1 MSAAHPKSSPEDS
14 PGICAEQMENLL
26 QLQRDALDM
35 VVLGRDTDEI
45 LDHLCLH
52 TEKILANAV
61 ASIMLFDAS
70 RSHLVVRSAPSI
82 PPQGIEALNGLVP
95 GPSAGS
101 CGTAVFSRKPVY
113 VDNISADPRWAELC
127 SIAAEFNLMACWS
140 NPIFAANDAVLGSFA
155 LTSFESR
162 PPSYFH
168 KRLLQ
173 TVGYLAGIVLERE
186 QQAQR
191 LATVSTAFENMLEGV
206 MVSDADHRIVQVN
219 RAFERITGYSA
230 REAIGQTPHLLN
242 SGRQDAE
249 FYRKFFAT
257 LEKRGEWQGE
267 IWNRRKNGEIYPQWL
282 SVKAVSDRDSKV
294 SSHVSVFADITDSK
308 ESEHKLWQLAHHDAL
323 SNLPNRLL
331 LTARLEHAIQRAH
344 RTAGNLALLFID
356 LDRFKN
362 INDSLGHRAGD
373 ELLQEI
379 ADRLQSGVHEDDTV
393 ARLGGDEFIVLLEDL
408 PDANSAQRI
417 ADRIAGSLA
426 QPLTVRGKSLVM
438 TASIG
443 ISLYPKDADDTE
455 SLMQHA
461 DAAMYR
467 AKAQGRNRI
476 AFYAP
481 ELTRE
486 IQHRLDLEHDL
497 RRALERDEFELHY
510 QPQFSASDGQLSAV
524 EALVRW
530 RHPTRGLVPP
540 GEFIGVAEES
550 GLIGALGC
558 WVTRQACRQVKAWFD
573 AGVKPFLLAVNLS
586 PYQLRGDCA
595 HQLGEIFGQTGYPAR
610 LFEFEV
616 TETLLVQ
623 DGGTGMQ
630 QLAQMRQHLGMQI
643 AMDDFGTGHSSLS
656 QLKVLP
662 IHKLKIDRSFVA
674 DIPDDPNDAAIVKA
688 IILMAHTLGLEVVAE
703 GVETTDQHHF
713 LCDSGC
719 DYLQGFLFGRPVP
732 AEEFSRLLTS
742 GQLEIKPRCKNA

>member
-1 MSAAHPKSSPEDS
+1 MREKQVED
-14 PGICAEQMENLL
+14 LL
-26 QLQRDALDM
+26 QLQRDALEM
-35 VVLGRDTDEI
+35 VALGRDTDDI
-45 LDHLCLH
+45 LDQLCLGA
-52 TEKILANAV
+52 EKMLPDAV
-61 ASIMLFDAS
+61 ASIMLFDPS

-82 PPQGIEALNGLVP
+82 PQEGIEALSGLVP
-95 GPSAGS
+95 GPDAGS
-101 CGTAVFSRKPVY
+101 CGTAVYSKEPVY
-113 VDNISADPRWAELC
+113 VENIPSDPRWADLC
-127 SIAAEFNLMACWS
+127 SIAERFNLKACWS
-140 NPIFAANDAVLGSFA
+140 NPIFAANDSVLGSFA
-155 LTSFESR
+155 LTSFASR

-173 TVGYLAGIVLERE
+173 TAGYLAGIVLERE

-191 LATVSTAFENMLEGV
+191 LTTVSTAFENMLEGV

-230 REAIGQTPHLLN
+230 SEAIGQTPRLLN
-242 SGRQDAE
+242 SGRQDAR
-249 FYRKFFAT
+249 FYQNFFRA
-257 LEKRGEWQGE
+257 LEEHGEWQGE

-282 SVKAVSDRDSKV
+282 SVKTVRDKGNKL
-294 SSHVSVFADITDSK
+294 SSHVSVFADISDTK
-308 ESEHKLWQLAHHDAL
+308 ETERKLWQLAHHDTL

-331 LTARLEHAIQRAH
+331 LTARLQHAIQRAH
-344 RTAGNLALLFID
+344 RTSGNIAVLFID

-362 INDSLGHRAGD
+362 INDSLGHQAGD
-373 ELLQEI
+373 RLLQEI
-379 ADRLQSGVHEDDTV
+379 ANRLKAGVHEDDTV
-393 ARLGGDEFIVLLEDL
+393 ARLGGDEFVVLLEDL

-426 QPLTVRGKSLVM
+426 QPITLRGKSIVM

-443 ISLYPKDADDTE
+443 ISLYPKDAEDTE

-461 DAAMYR
+461 DAAMYK

-486 IQHRLDLEHDL
+486 IQLRLDLEHDL
-497 RRALERDEFELHY
+497 RLALEREEFELHY

-540 GEFIGVAEES
+540 GEFIDVAEEN

-558 WVTRQACRQVKAWFD
+558 WVTRQACRQVKDWLG
-573 AGVKPFLLAVNLS
+573 AGASPFLLAVNLS
-586 PYQLRGDCA
+586 PYQLRGDCS
-595 HQLGEIFGQTGYPAR
+595 HQLGEIFGQTDYPAE

-616 TETLLVQ
+616 TETLLVE

-630 QLAQMRQHLGMQI
+630 QLAQMRQQLGMQI

-674 DIPDDPNDAAIVKA
+674 DVPDDANDAAIVKA

-703 GVETTDQHHF
+703 GVETKDQHRF
-713 LCDSGC
+713 LCESGC
-719 DYLQGFLFGRPVP
+719 DYLQGFLYGRPVP

-742 GQLEIKPRCKNA
+742 GQLEINTGCQTK